1 MIAILYPFKMDKL
14 SEAYSAI
21 YEAPL
26 HPNLQK
32 SEDNVKK
39 RIQDQAAKN
48 QQRDSDRAKSA
59 SEFQAHKKSEMAA
72 GKRPDQALD
81 SWQQKKLKKEG
92 KYRSEWNK
100 LKLLEKENHRESFDT
115 WLTGIVEEGYDTD
128 RWSDEEL
135 VEAFINE
142 NDLWGSRDMV
152 LEALL
157 EIYKGK
163 HGQTEKQYQDSRSD
177 AGKMISGDS
186 KGSGANYSY
195 RAKNTGS
202 NPAGGSEKPQGQAKM
217 SNKDRDYLAYRKGSM
232 KKEEVVTEED
242 KKGSGSGKKDACYKK
257 VKASASVWPSAYA
270 SGRLVQCRKKGA
282 ANYGNSSK
290 KEEVDHNLDEMSM
303 SPVNQ
308 ASQRQAA
315 QKAKSANMAKKALV
329 NKLIKK
335 DNRQDTKLQ
344 QKVAAIQMSSFS
356 NWRDELD
363 LLDENRMAAY
373 NAGAG
378 EGNEDKGISKSL
390 ANKMG
395 RSNDEFAFKGRKT
408 KTTNQ
413 YTSFDGKKRNNTTG
427 RGQPERYRKSAD
439 NDDVRNPYG
448 RSKIVQGSGSIKD
461 LGKKK

>member
-21 YEAPL
+21 YESPL

-32 SEDNVKK
+32 NEDNVKK
-39 RIQDQAAKN
+39 KIQDQAAKN
-48 QQRDSDRAKSA
+48 QQRDADRAKSA
-59 SEFQAHKKSEMAA
+59 SAFQAHKKSEMAS

-92 KYRSEWNK
+92 KYRSEWNT
-100 LKLLEKENHRESFDT
+100 LKLLEKENHRETFDT

-135 VEAFINE
+135 VEAFISE

-157 EIYKGK
+157 EGYKPLPKEKMSRQADKAYAKEVVAAHHGK
-163 HGQTEKQYQDSRSD
+163 SKEANKQMHRRIAMTD
-177 AGKMISGDS
+177 
-186 KGSGANYSY
+186 
-195 RAKNTGS
+195 
-202 NPAGGSEKPQGQAKM
+202 PAGRKQAIL
-217 SNKDRDYLAYRKGSM
+217 N
-232 KKEEVVTEED
+232 KEEVVTEED

-308 ASQRQAA
+308 ASQRQAVR
-315 QKAKSANMAKKALV
+315 KAKSVDMAKKSLV

-335 DNRQDTKLQ
+335 DNKQDTKLQ

-395 RSNDEFAFKGRKT
+395 RRNDEYAFKGRKN
-408 KTTNQ
+408 KTSNQ

-448 RSKIVQGSGSIKD
+448 RSKIVQGTSSIKD